1 MFMRNTTILVVLV
14 AASVAMLAPEAEAQ
28 GPPQIRQVPAYSGN
42 YTRRASRAIRRI
54 VIHTVEGSEASCVS
68 WFQNPRAR
76 VSAHYV
82 VSHAGRITQMVPDMS
97 VAWHATS
104 FNADSIGI
112 ENEGYASRDGWTA
125 AQYAALAHLVRSLCD
140 RYGIPITRQAIV
152 GHYQVPGS
160 GKVDPG
166 RYFEWDRFL
175 DLVRGAPAT
184 PRPAPSAPTSGGS
197 SSGGAGPAT
206 AGRFGVEVTAD
217 VLNVRA
223 TPGGVVL
230 GQVQRGDRFVVT
242 QQTSGW
248 LRIDWRGTE
257 AWISATY
264 ARRVTGQAVV
274 VTASALNVRATPSTS
289 GGLLGQTAR
298 GQVHF
303 RLGQSGDWV
312 LIQFD
317 QRQAWVHGD
326 YTTPVSL

>member
-1 MFMRNTTILVVLV
+1 MNFRRTVPLLAVV
-14 AASVAMLAPEAEAQ
+14 AAAALGPLAVDAGAQ
-28 GPPQIRQVPAYSGN
+28 GPPQIRQVPAYRGN
-42 YTRRASRAIRRI
+42 YTPRSSRAIRRI

-82 VSHAGRITQMVPDMS
+82 VSYAGRITQMVPDMS

-104 FNADSIGI
+104 FNGDSIGI
-112 ENEGYASRDGWTA
+112 ENEGYAGRNGWTGP
-125 AQYAALAHLVRSLCD
+125 QYAALAHLVRSLCD

-166 RYFEWDRFL
+166 PYFDWNRFL
-175 DLVRGAPAT
+175 DLVRGGAASA
-184 PRPAPSAPTSGGS
+184 APSATPPSP
-197 SSGGAGPAT
+197 PARVVT
-206 AGRFGVEVTAD
+206 TGQFGVEVTAD

-223 TPGGVVL
+223 TPSGAVV
-230 GQVQRGDRFVVT
+230 GQAQRGDRFVVT
-242 QQTSGW
+242 QQASDW
-248 LRIDWRGTE
+248 LRVDWRGTE
-257 AWISATY
+257 GWISAAFT
-264 ARRVTGQAVV
+264 RRVGGQAEVV
-274 VTASALNVRATPSTS
+274 RASVLNVRTTPSTS
-289 GGLLGQTAR
+289 GAIIGQTTR
-298 GQVHF
+298 GQVHY

-326 YTTPVSL
+326 FTDGVTLP